1 MKKVFVSGAF
11 NVLHAGHIRFF
22 EDARALGD
30 YLVVSYP
37 PADLLWKIYD
47 KKSVLEDADKMAVIS
62 ALSMVD
68 EVVLSTDEDA
78 ALSFKSAFAAVQPQV
93 FSFYLSFHQRHPP
106 EGIPGSSQGWTPADD
121 RG

>member
-22 EDARALGD
+22 TDARALGD

-37 PADLLWKIYD
+37 PADLLWRIYD
-47 KKSVLEDADKMAVIS
+47 KKSVLEDADKLAVIS

-68 EVVLSTDEDA
+68 EVVLSTDEDVA
-78 ALSFKSAFAAVQPQV
+78 
-93 FSFYLSFHQRHPP
+93 
-106 EGIPGSSQGWTPADD
+106 
-121 RG
+121 

>member
-62 ALSMVD
+62 AL
-68 EVVLSTDEDA
+68 VL
-78 ALSFKSAFAAVQPQV
+78 LMNGRNICNSA
-93 FSFYLSFHQRHPP
+93 
-106 EGIPGSSQGWTPADD
+106 
-121 RG
+121 